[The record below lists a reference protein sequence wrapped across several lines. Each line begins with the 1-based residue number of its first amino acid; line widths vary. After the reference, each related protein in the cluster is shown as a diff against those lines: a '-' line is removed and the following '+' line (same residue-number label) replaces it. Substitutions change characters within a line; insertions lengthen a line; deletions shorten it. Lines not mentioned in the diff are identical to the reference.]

1 MIDEVIDEYHKGDA
15 DFHQIVADMA
25 SISRKEAKTVNLGIM
40 YGMGV
45 GKLATQLVLSTEEA
59 KALMA
64 KYHQRVPFVK
74 TLAERVMQRA
84 AKNGKIRT
92 ILGRLCR
99 FDMWEPKTFGYN
111 KPMKHEDAEREY
123 GPLIRRAF
131 TYKALNRLIQG

>member
-1 MIDEVIDEYHKGDA
+1 
-15 DFHQIVADMA
+15 
-25 SISRKEAKTVNLGIM
+25 M

-45 GKLATQLVLSTEEA
+45 GKLAAQLVLSNDEA

-92 ILGRLCR
+92 ISGRLCR
-99 FDMWEPKTFGYN
+99 FDMWEPKTFGYS
-111 KPMKHEDAEREY
+111 KPMKHDDAEREY
-123 GPLIRRAF
+123 AFDPSSVYLQGIEPINPRFGSRPDKESDGRLLRRGSCAVD
-131 TYKALNRLIQG
+131 YSA